1 MGVSNNAEH
10 KHRRLVYRRIDPF
23 LQRRKKI
30 RRFLVATVVALTF
43 YTVLIASIDRIVCL
57 FEPEIVTPSAVS
69 AQLGASNPTPL
80 ISNAFKL
87 GHELTQMRYAET
99 NDHQYIKW
107 RNQTIVHLVALGI
120 DISVIHE
127 AIDDCK
133 LTLDETIVL
142 RDQIQEKIK
151 KLHGL
156 KAAATFVVGVELIP
170 VTRAFE
176 SYLTDNEYRNIF
188 AKSNMSILQFSSLLN
203 ANLDEAVFPDDLKID
218 LVTAYSKTYPK
229 DATQVKHE
237 RIKRFREEILNYF
250 YGHKG
255 DISSSE
261 LLALSSVR
269 LSNPLQNRNHPLDF
283 FKDSFYNDDAIKQ
296 VQY

>member
-1 MGVSNNAEH
+1 M
-10 KHRRLVYRRIDPF
+10 VYRRLDPF
-23 LQRRKKI
+23 LYRRKQIK
-30 RRFLVATVVALTF
+30 RFLIATVAGLVF
-43 YTVLIASIDRIVCL
+43 YTVVIANIDRIVCL
-57 FEPEIVTPSAVS
+57 FEPEIVTTSAVS
-69 AQLGASNPTPL
+69 AQLNASNSTPL

-87 GHELTQMRYAET
+87 GHGLTQIRYAET

-107 RNQTIVHLVALGI
+107 RNRTIVHLVALGI
-120 DISVIHE
+120 DISIIHE

-142 RDQIQEKIK
+142 RDQIREKLK
-151 KLHGL
+151 KLHGI
-156 KAAATFVVGVELIP
+156 KAASTFVVGVELIP

-176 SYLTDNEYRNIF
+176 LYLKDSEYRNIL
-188 AKSNMSILQFSSLLN
+188 AKSNMSILQFGSLLN
-203 ANLDEAVFPDDLKID
+203 ANLDKAVFPDDLKID

-229 DATQVKHE
+229 DATQIKLD

-261 LLALSSVR
+261 LLALSSVWF
-269 LSNPLQNRNHPLDF
+269 SNSLQNKNHPLDL
-283 FKDSFYNDDAIKQ
+283 FKDSSYNDDSIK
-296 VQY
+296 

>member
-1 MGVSNNAEH
+1 MGVSNNEGH
-10 KHRRLVYRRIDPF
+10 KHSRLVYRRIDPF
-23 LQRRKKI
+23 LHRRKKI
-30 RRFLVATVVALTF
+30 RKFVLVTVVALAL
-43 YTVLIASIDRIVCL
+43 YTVLIASIDRIISL
-57 FEPEIVTPSAVS
+57 FEPEIVTTSAVS
-69 AQLGASNPTPL
+69 AQLDPSNPSQL

-107 RNQTIVHLVALGI
+107 RNRTIVHLVALGI

-142 RDQIQEKIK
+142 RDQIREKIK
-151 KLHGL
+151 KLHGVE
-156 KAAATFVVGVELIP
+156 AASTFVLGVELIP

-176 SYLTDNEYRNIF
+176 LYLKDSEYRNKLS
-188 AKSNMSILQFSSLLN
+188 KSNVSILQLSSSLN

-218 LVTAYSKTYPK
+218 LVTAYTQTYPE
-229 DATQVKHE
+229 DATQVKLDQ
-237 RIKRFREEILNYF
+237 IKRFREEILNYF
-250 YGHKG
+250 YRHKE

-261 LLALSSVR
+261 FMALSSVR
-269 LSNPLQNRNHPLDF
+269 LSNFLQNKTHLLDF
-283 FKDSFYNDDAIKQ
+283 IKNSSYNDDYSK
-296 VQY
+296 